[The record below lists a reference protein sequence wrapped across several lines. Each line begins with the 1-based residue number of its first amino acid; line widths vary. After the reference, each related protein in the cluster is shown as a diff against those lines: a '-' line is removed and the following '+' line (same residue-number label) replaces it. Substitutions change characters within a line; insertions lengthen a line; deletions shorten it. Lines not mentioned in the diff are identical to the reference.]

1 MKSKR
6 SALIFASAFLAVASA
21 PAAAAFRCEGYVI
34 DVGLK
39 KVEVTKRC
47 GAPMSQESRVIWRTT
62 KVRNPVPVGSKPR
75 TTGAVEQE
83 TQVPVTIEEWIYN
96 LGPNQF
102 MQQLTFEDGR
112 LIEIEDLDY
121 GH

>member
-1 MKSKR
+1 MRSKFL
-6 SALIFASAFLAVASA
+6 AAMFLSAFVALASA

-47 GAPMSQESRVIWRTT
+47 GAPMSQETRVIWRTT
-62 KVRNPVPVGSKPR
+62 KVRNPMVVGSTPR

-96 LGPNQF
+96 LGPSQF

-112 LIEIEDLDY
+112 LIEIEDLGY
-121 GH
+121 GN